1 MHRPT
6 NEPWSHAKNRS
17 VWPSLRVKITRR
29 KKWTWIIIFKPAEPH
44 SPWNACVYTVVQLL
58 LICLCVCLCTV
69 VSGLQSKARFTG
81 ERKAVWSEVTGC
93 WRYSPPVCARATWNA
108 YSSAANVCQV
118 CTVLASF
125 CQHRFKPSWQKHV
138 SIRVFASLAETGFCR
153 SFWASFYPKLLVYIL
168 TYWLWYG
175 AIRILLPSIALE

>member
-29 KKWTWIIIFKPAEPH
+29 KKWTWIIIFKPAEPR

-118 CTVLASF
+118 CVSTVCHSM
-125 CQHRFKPSWQKHV
+125 
-138 SIRVFASLAETGFCR
+138 
-153 SFWASFYPKLLVYIL
+153 
-168 TYWLWYG
+168 
-175 AIRILLPSIALE
+175 LPSALFSYIFSTNNLSLRYMPAKWQNRVLFSGLFVCICVYVSTQ